1 MIGIV
6 IVSHSHCLAHG
17 VCEVADQ
24 MAGNEVKI
32 VAAGGIQDE
41 DQWRLGTDPLRV
53 MAAIK
58 EAWSEDG
65 VLLLLD
71 MGSAVLGA
79 EMAVEMLPL
88 EQQAKCLLSNAPLVE
103 GAIVAALQASL
114 GQSLAAVNAA
124 AEDALRIHK
133 FEMNNL

>member
-6 IVSHSHCLAHG
+6 IVSHSHCLAQG

-32 VAAGGIQDE
+32 VAAGGIQDGDE
-41 DQWRLGTDPLRV
+41 WRLGTDPLRV
-53 MAAIK
+53 MAAIE

-79 EMAVEMLPL
+79 EMAVELLPP

-103 GAIVAALQASL
+103 GAIVAALEASL
-114 GQSLAAVNAA
+114 GQSLAKVNAA

-133 FEMNNL
+133 FEMNDL

>member
-1 MIGIV
+1 VIGLV
-6 IVSHSHCLAHG
+6 IVSHSHCLAVG

-24 MAGNEVKI
+24 MAGGEIKI
-32 VAAGGIQDE
+32 VPAGGLQDGE
-41 DQWRLGTDPLRV
+41 TMVLGTDPMRV
-53 MAAIK
+53 LAAIE

-71 MGSAVLGA
+71 MGSAVFGA
-79 EMAVEMLPL
+79 EMAVEMLPP
-88 EQQAKCLLSNAPLVE
+88 EKQAKCLLSNAPLVE

-114 GQSLAAVNAA
+114 GQSLEKVNAA

-133 FEMNNL
+133 IRE

>member
-6 IVSHSHCLAHG
+6 IVSHSECLARG

-24 MAGNEVKI
+24 MAGGDVKI
-32 VAAGGIQDE
+32 VAAGGLQDGE
-41 DQWRLGTDPLRV
+41 QWLLGTDPMRV
-53 MAAIK
+53 LDAIQ

-79 EMAVEMLPL
+79 EMAVALLPP
-88 EQQAKCLLSNAPLVE
+88 ERQAHCLLSNAPLVE

-114 GQSLAAVNAA
+114 GQSLTTVNAA
-124 AEDALRIHK
+124 AEDAL
-133 FEMNNL
+133 NLRKLEN